1 MNIDFIY
8 GVISLILGVLM
19 LLFVLMLRKKLN
31 KNQTLFLSSFYIKK
45 YKQYAFVFFFLT
57 NLILAINYGIAMF
70 VSLSNPATL
79 IWEYG
84 NIVLF
89 IALTLFFLFMSLS

>member
-8 GVISLILGVLM
+8 GVISLILGALM
-19 LLFVLMLRKKLN
+19 LLFVLILKKKLN
-31 KNQTLFLSSFYIKK
+31 KNQTLFLSSFYVKK

-57 NLILAINYGIAMF
+57 TLVLAINYGIAMF
-70 VSLSNPATL
+70 VSLSNPTTL

-84 NIVLF
+84 NIILF
-89 IALTLFFLFMSLS
+89 TVLTLFFLFMSLS

>member
-8 GVISLILGVLM
+8 GVISLILGALM
-19 LLFVLMLRKKLN
+19 LLFVLILRKKLN
-31 KNQTLFLSSFYIKK
+31 KNQTLFLSSFYVKK

-57 NLILAINYGIAMF
+57 TLVLAINYGIAMF
-70 VSLSNPATL
+70 VSLSNPTTL

-84 NIVLF
+84 NIILF
-89 IALTLFFLFMSLS
+89 TALTLFFLFMSFS

>member
-8 GVISLILGVLM
+8 GIISLILGALM
-19 LLFVLMLRKKLN
+19 LLFIIMLRKKLH
-31 KNQTLFLSSFYIKK
+31 KNPTLFLSSFYIKK
-45 YKQYAFVFFFLT
+45 YKQFAFVFFFLT
-57 NLILAINYGIAMF
+57 TLVLAINYGITTF
-70 VSLSNPATL
+70 VSLSNPTTL

-89 IALTLFFLFMSLS
+89 TALTLFFLFMSLS

>member
-8 GVISLILGVLM
+8 GVISLILGALM
-19 LLFVLMLRKKLN
+19 LLFVLILKKKLN
-31 KNQTLFLSSFYIKK
+31 KNQTLFLSSFYVKK

-57 NLILAINYGIAMF
+57 TLVLAINYGIAMF
-70 VSLSNPATL
+70 VSLSNPTTL

-84 NIVLF
+84 NIILF
-89 IALTLFFLFMSLS
+89 TALTLFFLFMSFS

>member
-57 NLILAINYGIAMF
+57 TLVLAINYGITMF
-70 VSLSNPATL
+70 VSLSNPTTL

-84 NIVLF
+84 NIILF
-89 IALTLFFLFMSLS
+89 TVLTLFFLFMSLS

>member
-8 GVISLILGVLM
+8 GIISLILGVLM
-19 LLFVLMLRKKLN
+19 LLFVLILRKKLN

-45 YKQYAFVFFFLT
+45 YKQYAFVFFFIT
-57 NLILAINYGIAMF
+57 TLALAVNYGITLF

-79 IWEYG
+79 VWEYG
-84 NIVLF
+84 NIILF
-89 IALTLFFLFMSLS
+89 TFLTLFFLFMSLS